1 MFEDFVAT
9 TCSLCLQGVVVV
21 MGVIVVMSSLIL
33 SFGFQC
39 CFFFLIIFSLMV
51 WVGDLFFLIYFVQ
64 SWNQSVLNDEWMI
77 ILLCHKKERT
87 GILSYSQLNTI
98 TRETLQDD
106 IVMII
111 VWGAILAGIIYLP
124 GILMWHTS
132 NYLFLKWEFMRIS

>member
-1 MFEDFVAT
+1 
-9 TCSLCLQGVVVV
+9 
-21 MGVIVVMSSLIL
+21 
-33 SFGFQC
+33 
-39 CFFFLIIFSLMV
+39 
-51 WVGDLFFLIYFVQ
+51 
-64 SWNQSVLNDEWMI
+64 MI

-124 GILMWHTS
+124 GILM
-132 NYLFLKWEFMRIS
+132 